1 MDIDMDDI
9 DAPNPGPS
17 RRARF
22 APKNSKF
29 KPKPKTEQSISD
41 SIPPVKPEL
50 DSHSIAIVKAEIE
63 DVAVKIDTDMK
74 LETADPIEKD
84 LISDD
89 LMDVDNVDDVED
101 EDDVVREIDV
111 YFTPSIDVN
120 TQLYV
125 MQYPLKPCWRPYEL
139 DDRCEEVRVKSDMKE
154 VEIDL
159 AVDVD
164 SKNYDSSSGKRMSK
178 QVLASSGNL
187 PCRSG
192 YAVGVLVGNKLYLN
206 PVNGALQL
214 RPSLKRLSEEDD
226 KKAVRK
232 VKSENVEDLGEK
244 DDWIRLKYSGAR
256 SDGSSRY
263 LNRMMMEER
272 NEISFL
278 MSSGDYVDSFCPRMP
293 NKQLGPS
300 RSELLKLPLE
310 DRFKTWICQAGAVHR
325 YNALKYLATSES
337 EEEEVLVLIKKLCCL
352 VQGLWVAKSSLL
364 KLEGVEALVRDY
376 ALYLFSKNPKIS
388 FSDIPKKMKLKNAM
402 EDVLKV
408 FAVRRPDLK
417 DWKFKEPKDVSF
429 VQKHLD
435 IVNEQDQAWEVR
447 GEKLYIQIYGK
458 DPPKMDTNTTKIA
471 PKANANRSVQ
481 EASVQPMPAKTIISD
496 KTREVLLKAI
506 EKVLHTHK
514 VCNFQRLGQ
523 LLRDASLEAPLPPE
537 RELREILK
545 EVAIDIH
552 GVLVLKT
559 SADHSY
565 DGLRRTV
572 IDLLIVEGPNA
583 KLRKAAIIEAG
594 KIRLKRPEIPT
605 IEYNKVMQELC
616 VSRGSVWMLKSGD
629 AD

>member
-1 MDIDMDDI
+1 MDDI
-9 DAPNPGPS
+9 DAPNPAQT
-17 RRARF
+17 RRTRF

-29 KPKPKTEQSISD
+29 KPNPKTEQSTSD
-41 SIPPVKPEL
+41 SIPPVKQEFNSEPVGV
-50 DSHSIAIVKAEIE
+50 VKTEIE
-63 DVAVKIDTDMK
+63 DVPVKIDPDLK
-74 LETADPIEKD
+74 LETTED
-84 LISDD
+84 LIEND
-89 LMDVDNVDDVED
+89 LMEVDHAKDVD
-101 EDDVVREIDV
+101 DDVVREIDV
-111 YFTPSIDVN
+111 FFTPSVDVN

-139 DDRCEEVRVKSDMKE
+139 DDRCEEVRVKADMKE

-159 AVDVD
+159 EVDVD
-164 SKNYDSSSGKRMSK
+164 SKNYGSSSGVRMSK
-178 QVLASSGNL
+178 QVLVSSGNL

-206 PVNGALQL
+206 PVNGAVQL
-214 RPSLKRLSEEDD
+214 RPSSKRLNEGDD

-272 NEISFL
+272 DEIRFL
-278 MSSGDYVDSFCPRMP
+278 MSTGDYVESFCPRMP
-293 NKQLGPS
+293 NKQSGPS
-300 RSELLKLPLE
+300 RRELLNLPLE
-310 DRFKTWICQAGAVHR
+310 DRFKTWICEAGPVHR
-325 YNALKYLATSES
+325 YNALKYLALSES
-337 EEEEVLVLIKKLCCL
+337 EEDVLVLVKKLCCL

-376 ALYLFSKNPKIS
+376 ALYLFSENRKIS
-388 FSDIPKKMKLKNAM
+388 FDKMPTKMKLKSAM

-408 FAVRRPDLK
+408 FAVRRQDLK
-417 DWKFKEPKDVSF
+417 YWKFKEPIDLSF
-429 VQKHLD
+429 VQKHPN
-435 IVNEQDQAWEVR
+435 IVDEQDQAWKAR
-447 GEKLYIQIYGK
+447 GEKLRIQIYGK
-458 DPPKMDTNTTKIA
+458 DPQKMDKTQLPNK
-471 PKANANRSVQ
+471 SVQ
-481 EASVQPMPAKTIISD
+481 EASIKPMPAKTVLSD

-523 LLRDASLEAPLPPE
+523 LLRDTSLEAPPPSE

-552 GVLVLKT
+552 GVFVSKT
-559 SADHSY
+559 SPDHPY

-594 KIRLKRPEIPT
+594 KIRLKRPDIPT

-616 VSRGSVWMLKSGD
+616 VSRGSVWTLKSGD